1 MGDAAKILT
10 EIVSKEG
17 DAEALKLKAPQD
29 NMAAEV
35 ENHDRETQKAIPE
48 SLGQAL

>member
-29 NMAAEV
+29 NTAAEV
-35 ENHDRETQKAIPE
+35 EKSMIERLRKKFQRV
-48 SLGQAL
+48 